1 MKGHKKLFEEPI
13 FGQNWKEKPLKLNTH
28 GHINLYDLECEIT
41 CKRSKIIIDQKLSTH
56 KKVYSSAPHVPDQP
70 ESTKKRIIF
79 TQIHRKG
86 KYGPKKLTHVAA
98 CISDSSWHV
107 VSKPKSEKTPRRSF
121 RRGKILNALIDI
133 KELAPTC
140 PAARKWSQEMVT
152 IFNLLRILF
161 FTILVLKVYKG

>member
-107 VSKPKSEKTPRRSF
+107 VSKPKSEKTPRDDLSEGEKSQMPLSISKSSLPLVLRHEN
-121 RRGKILNALIDI
+121 GV
-133 KELAPTC
+133 
-140 PAARKWSQEMVT
+140 RKWWRFL
-152 IFNLLRILF
+152 IFLEYYFLRSWS
-161 FTILVLKVYKG
+161 